1 MFKYRGVPVL
11 ALLLMLFATSAHAF
25 WDPPYITPANP
36 VAGDTISM
44 NIRMGV
50 CDAIY
55 QWPGYPQI
63 TRNGNDITFL
73 NFGQHWDPGE
83 LCTYG
88 TGTGVFPIGSYEPGN
103 YTLTVELFYHD
114 FFGQPHTLTLG
125 VVAFTVAGIAPP
137 AVPAPT
143 MSPLGLLALL
153 LVLSGLAFWTL
164 RSGRASMLLIVA
176 IACSHLAARAQS
188 APNLTIQILVTNAA
202 GAPTPA
208 QIVNYYPTTPH
219 VGPPPLHAFTVKS
232 PLTVQYLIPVRAA
245 GDFLVWL
252 QANPNSAGEKL
263 ENIVI

>member
-1 MFKYRGVPVL
+1 MFTNRVAPMV

-63 TRNGNDITFL
+63 TRNGNDITVL

-114 FFGQPHTLTLG
+114 FFGQPHMLTLG
-125 VVAFTVAGIAPP
+125 VVAFTVTGAPAS

-143 MSPLGLLALL
+143 NSPLALLALFLVVASLALWVLRGRRSEL
-153 LVLSGLAFWTL
+153 LLMIF
-164 RSGRASMLLIVA
+164 
-176 IACSHLAARAQS
+176 ACATVGARAQV
-188 APNLTIQILVTNAA
+188 APDNHTIQ
-202 GAPTPA
+202 
-208 QIVNYYPTTPH
+208 
-219 VGPPPLHAFTVKS
+219 
-232 PLTVQYLIPVRAA
+232 
-245 GDFLVWL
+245 
-252 QANPNSAGEKL
+252 NSCD
-263 ENIVI
+263 